1 MAVELRKLENV
12 QSKED
17 LCQVV
22 KEKLDYLITSRP
34 TAVNMQLSAESCIK
48 LSTELSKDDSVDT
61 TATKE
66 AILKH
71 LEAMLENDIADNL
84 AIGEY
89 GAKDMMEK
97 IGKSKLRVMTHCNT
111 GSLATAGYGT
121 ALGVIRSLH
130 KANQLDHVYCTETRP
145 YNQGSRLTAF
155 ELVYEKMPATLIC
168 DNMAAAAMR
177 QFEIDAVIVGAD
189 RVAANGDTANKVGTY
204 QLAVLAKSHNI
215 LFYVAAPFSS
225 IDFQIPDGDSIP
237 IEERPHSEMTHTG
250 SIRTAAA
257 GINCWNPGFDV
268 TPSELVTGG
277 IVTEKGVFKA
287 NQLVK

>member
-177 QFEIDAVIVGAD
+177 QFKIDAVIVGAD

>member
-61 TATKE
+61 TAAKE

-189 RVAANGDTANKVGTY
+189 RVAANGDTANKIGTY